1 MDDAPNERKSSA
13 LRMIGKVI
21 KGGGDAGEAVSLSE
35 KPILPPPKRAG
46 VLNAEEFEA
55 KQEGKKIIAE
65 AHAEATRI
73 VAKAEEER
81 EAAVARARDEAVAE
95 VRARAAEE
103 IARAKIQAG
112 QIIADT
118 ERNILDLAL
127 KIAAKI
133 IGRDLER
140 DPDVLLELVT
150 NTAESARAA
159 KAMIFKV
166 HPEDG
171 KLLREKMP
179 RLREMISRTVDI
191 AVRDDTDID
200 RGSCI
205 IQTEFG
211 TIDGQIRTQL
221 EMLRNVLTPT
231 EAKKEVK

>member
-21 KGGGDAGEAVSLSE
+21 KGGGDAGDGGSLSE

-65 AHAEATRI
+65 AHAEAARI
-73 VAKAEEER
+73 KGEAIRYKEEVAAKAREE
-81 EAAVARARDEAVAE
+81 AMADVHARS
-95 VRARAAEE
+95 AEE
-103 IARAKIQAG
+103 LVRAKIQAG
-112 QIIADT
+112 QIITDT

-140 DPDVLLELVT
+140 DPDVLLELVA
-150 NTAESARAA
+150 NTAEAARAA
-159 KAMIFKV
+159 KAMTFKV
-166 HPEDG
+166 HPDDG
-171 KLLREKMP
+171 KILREKMP
-179 RLREMISRTVDI
+179 RLRELISRTVDI
-191 AVRDDTDID
+191 AVRDDTDIE